1 MVAWKKLLIAYFYN
15 TIKSV
20 TKQLVGGFGFVATVP
35 DDVLMGLIGYLVYA
49 KTNYK
54 DEGEALMISAVASLG
69 ATTGL
74 AIFSGLF
81 GGGQTQTQATAQAVT
96 PVSPYEVIR

>member
-15 TIKSV
+15 TIKSM
-20 TKQLVGGFGFVATVP
+20 TKQIIGGFGFLATIP
-35 DDVLMGLIGYLVYA
+35 DDAFMALIGYLIHA

-54 DEGEALMISAVASLG
+54 DEGEALMISAVSSLG

-74 AIFSGLF
+74 AIFTGLF

-96 PVSPYEVIR
+96 PYAYEVIR